1 MIATCVYVKSMKPS
15 TKWHID
21 MNTNTQLRTTL
32 WSRPLVGL
40 VVVIIWGIVGLVACT
55 ADPSATVC
63 ANACIDPSLELFY
76 EENGGEDVFGLPY
89 TPLFEDP
96 TSERMVQYF
105 ERARLEYDP
114 ATPDDILIAAL
125 GAWAL
130 DGLDAPI
137 PATVPATGPS
147 RLFETGYTV
156 QDQFLTF
163 YEANKGELLFGQPL
177 SPQLDEGELRVQYF
191 ENARLEWHPE
201 APPERQI
208 QVGLLGRAHYLYE
221 VYNPIANVFIP
232 DDQLRV
238 TAAEVTAAV
247 SSPILYAGDQQI
259 LYVIVESRDRQPIP
273 GVQVELEITQGAL
286 SYTQELEG
294 ATNDLGTL
302 QSILELPEL
311 TLGEEVRLTV
321 FIRYPGETN
330 VIGKTSIPFKPWW

>member
-1 MIATCVYVKSMKPS
+1 
-15 TKWHID
+15 
-21 MNTNTQLRTTL
+21 MNTNTQLGATL
-32 WSRPLVGL
+32 WSRPLVWL
-40 VVVIIWGIVGLVACT
+40 LFVIIWGIVGLVACT
-55 ADPSATVC
+55 ADPSPTIC
-63 ANACIDPSLELFY
+63 ANACIDPALEEFY
-76 EENGGEDVFGLPY
+76 LANGGQDVFGLPY

-96 TSERMVQYF
+96 TSQRMVQYF

-130 DGLDAPI
+130 DGLDEPVLAS
-137 PATVPATGPS
+137 VPATSPG
-147 RLFETGYTV
+147 RLFETGYIV

-177 SPQLDEGELRVQYF
+177 SGQLDEGELRVQYF

-201 APPERQI
+201 APPGRQI

-221 VYNPIANVFIP
+221 VYNPIASVFIP

-238 TAAEVTAAV
+238 TSAEVTAAV

-259 LYVIVESRDRQPIP
+259 LYVIVEGRDRQPIP
-273 GVQVELEITQGAL
+273 GVQVELEIIQGAF

-294 ATNDLGTL
+294 ETNELGTL
-302 QSILELPEL
+302 QSILELPAL
-311 TLGEEVRLTV
+311 TPGEEVRLTV

-330 VIGKTSIPFKPWW
+330 IIGKTSIPFKPWW